1 MLNLLLSFLAA
12 LAFPTWI
19 SDSTI
24 SFSNSIFSLCLWIAV
39 FLLLREADK
48 IAVSRRSD
56 VCAHVLG
63 LLFSVMVAFGHAL
76 GDGWQAIPYSSV
88 PFTLSIL
95 LYAHV
100 LARGLCLLWRALD
113 RRVLSASDMCSPLLS
128 RVRPLYAR
136 RLRLFAL
143 LLLCWA
149 PCYISTF
156 PGNFMY
162 DASYE
167 YYQATWGF
175 SASFPLLHSAIITR
189 LLSLSERLTGSVNG
203 GIAAFTLLQMLFGA
217 ALFAQILYR
226 FARHSLHPVAL
237 GLLTAYY
244 ALFPVIHLLIT
255 CTTRDVLF
263 SVLLT
268 WLIELFIEFSRDR
281 EAFSARRRNLLL
293 LSAVLVFTLLARNN
307 NSGPLAAI
315 LLVIVCIIIGAM
327 LGRKNRKRALA
338 FLAASLG
345 LFYGVS
351 AGLVALCQPYNS
363 RSSLSASMSLIAQ
376 PLVRAYMFY
385 GDTWPE
391 EDVQAFESF
400 FTMETL
406 DYVPQNADPAKGNL
420 QLYYRNIRQ
429 FVPFWFKI
437 GLRHP
442 ACYLDG
448 MLANTMEMWFPDSV
462 VNGYTVR
469 EAAPHYGKC
478 YFHFGRYAEEVG
490 SRLNLLPR
498 VFAFYEW
505 IGLKLSFEKI
515 PVVSMLFSIGFQF
528 WLLLFCLFYA
538 IAVKRRSLLL
548 PMVALL
554 IYVLCSAFTPLVLL
568 RYYGALFLAMP
579 IIVGSVFC
587 PPAEKQAIS

>member
-24 SFSNSIFSLCLWIAV
+24 SFSNSVFSLCLWIAV
-39 FLLLREADK
+39 FLLLRAGGK
-48 IAVSRRSD
+48 IAATRRLN
-56 VCAHVLG
+56 VCSHALG
-63 LLFSVMVAFGHAL
+63 LLFSMMIAFGHAL
-76 GDGWQAIPYSSV
+76 GDGWSAIPYGSL
-88 PFTLSIL
+88 PFIISIL

-100 LARGLCLLWRALD
+100 IAQGVSLIWNAMDHRIIASPD
-113 RRVLSASDMCSPLLS
+113 APISLST
-128 RVRPLYAR
+128 RIRPLYAR
-136 RLRLFAL
+136 RLRLAAL
-143 LLLCWA
+143 LILCWL

-167 YYQATWGF
+167 YYQLELGF
-175 SASFPLLHSAIITR
+175 SASYPLLHSAIITR

-217 ALFAQILYR
+217 ALFAHILYR

-268 WLIELFIEFSRDR
+268 WLIELFFEFSRDR
-281 EAFSARRRNLLL
+281 EAFSARWRNLLL
-293 LSAVLVFTLLARNN
+293 LSAILVFTLLARNN

-315 LLVIVCIIIGAM
+315 LLIIVCIIIGAM
-327 LGRKNRKRALA
+327 LGRKHWKHALA
-338 FLAASLG
+338 FLATSLT
-345 LFYGVS
+345 LFYAVS
-351 AGLVALCQPYNS
+351 AGLVAICQPYNS
-363 RSSLSASMSLIAQ
+363 RSSLNASMSLIAQ
-376 PLVRAYMFY
+376 PLVRAYTFY

-391 EDVQAFESF
+391 EDVETFESF
-400 FTMETL
+400 FTIESL
-406 DYVPQNADPAKGNL
+406 EYVPQNADPAKGNL

-429 FVPFWFKI
+429 FIPFWFKI

-448 MLANTMEMWFPDSV
+448 MFANTMEMWFPDSV

-469 EAAPHYGKC
+469 DPSPYYDKS
-478 YFHFGRYAEEVG
+478 YFHFGRYAEEIG
-490 SRLNLLPR
+490 SRLNLLPG

-538 IAVKRRSLLL
+538 LARKRRSLLL
-548 PMVALL
+548 PIAALL

-587 PPAEKQAIS
+587 PPAEKQAIL

>member
-24 SFSNSIFSLCLWIAV
+24 SFSNSVFSLCLWIAV
-39 FLLLREADK
+39 FLLLRAGGK
-48 IAVSRRSD
+48 IAATRRLN
-56 VCAHVLG
+56 VCSHALG
-63 LLFSVMVAFGHAL
+63 LLFSMMIAFGHAL
-76 GDGWQAIPYSSV
+76 GDGWSAIPYGSL
-88 PFTLSIL
+88 PFILSIL

-100 LARGLCLLWRALD
+100 IAQGVSLLFNAMDHRIIASTD
-113 RRVLSASDMCSPLLS
+113 APISLST
-128 RVRPLYAR
+128 RIRPLYAR
-136 RLRLFAL
+136 QLRLAAL
-143 LLLCWA
+143 LILCWL

-167 YYQATWGF
+167 YYQATLGF

-203 GIAAFTLLQMLFGA
+203 GIAVFTLLQMLFGA
-217 ALFAQILYR
+217 ALFAHILYR

-268 WLIELFIEFSRDR
+268 WLIELFFEFSRDR
-281 EAFSARRRNLLL
+281 EAFIARWRNLLL

-315 LLVIVCIIIGAM
+315 LLIIVCIIIGAM
-327 LGRKNRKRALA
+327 LGRKHWKHALA
-338 FLAASLG
+338 FLATSLT
-345 LFYGVS
+345 LFYAVS
-351 AGLVALCQPYNS
+351 A
-363 RSSLSASMSLIAQ
+363 
-376 PLVRAYMFY
+376 
-385 GDTWPE
+385 E
-391 EDVQAFESF
+391 EDVETFESF
-400 FTMETL
+400 FTIESL
-406 DYVPQNADPAKGNL
+406 EYVPQNADPAKGNL

-429 FVPFWFKI
+429 FIPFWFKI

-448 MLANTMEMWFPDSV
+448 MFANTMEMWFPDSV

-469 EAAPHYGKC
+469 DPSPYYDKS
-478 YFHFGRYAEEVG
+478 YFHFGRYAEEIG
-490 SRLNLLPR
+490 SRLNLLPG

-538 IAVKRRSLLL
+538 LARKRRSLLL
-548 PMVALL
+548 PIAALL

-579 IIVGSVFC
+579 IIVGSVLC
-587 PPAEKQAIS
+587 PKRQAA

>member
-1 MLNLLLSFLAA
+1 
-12 LAFPTWI
+12 
-19 SDSTI
+19 
-24 SFSNSIFSLCLWIAV
+24 
-39 FLLLREADK
+39 
-48 IAVSRRSD
+48 
-56 VCAHVLG
+56 
-63 LLFSVMVAFGHAL
+63 
-76 GDGWQAIPYSSV
+76 
-88 PFTLSIL
+88 
-95 LYAHV
+95 
-100 LARGLCLLWRALD
+100 
-113 RRVLSASDMCSPLLS
+113 
-128 RVRPLYAR
+128 
-136 RLRLFAL
+136 
-143 LLLCWA
+143 
-149 PCYISTF
+149 
-156 PGNFMY
+156 MY

-217 ALFAQILYR
+217 ALFAHILYR
-226 FARHSLHPVAL
+226 FARYSLHPVAL

-268 WLIELFIEFSRDR
+268 WLIELFFEFSHDR
-281 EAFSARRRNLLL
+281 EAFTARWRNLLL

-315 LLVIVCIIIGAM
+315 LLIIVCIIIGAM
-327 LGRKNRKRALA
+327 LGRTHWKHALA
-338 FLAASLG
+338 FLATSLT
-345 LFYGVS
+345 LFYAVS
-351 AGLVALCQPYNS
+351 AGLVAICQPYNS
-363 RSSLSASMSLIAQ
+363 RSSLNASMSLIAQ
-376 PLVRAYMFY
+376 PLVRAYTFY
-385 GDTWPE
+385 SDTWPE
-391 EDVQAFESF
+391 EDVETFESF
-400 FTMETL
+400 FTIESL
-406 DYVPQNADPAKGNL
+406 EYVPQNADPAKGNL

-429 FVPFWFKI
+429 FIPFWFKI

-469 EAAPHYGKC
+469 DPSPYYDKS
-478 YFHFGRYAEEVG
+478 YFHFGRYAEEIG
-490 SRLNLLPR
+490 SRLNLLPG

-538 IAVKRRSLLL
+538 LARNRRSLLL
-548 PMVALL
+548 PIAALL

-579 IIVGSVFC
+579 IIVGSVLC
-587 PPAEKQAIS
+587 PERRTA

>member
-1 MLNLLLSFLAA
+1 
-12 LAFPTWI
+12 
-19 SDSTI
+19 
-24 SFSNSIFSLCLWIAV
+24 
-39 FLLLREADK
+39 
-48 IAVSRRSD
+48 
-56 VCAHVLG
+56 
-63 LLFSVMVAFGHAL
+63 
-76 GDGWQAIPYSSV
+76 
-88 PFTLSIL
+88 
-95 LYAHV
+95 
-100 LARGLCLLWRALD
+100 
-113 RRVLSASDMCSPLLS
+113 
-128 RVRPLYAR
+128 
-136 RLRLFAL
+136 
-143 LLLCWA
+143 
-149 PCYISTF
+149 
-156 PGNFMY
+156 
-162 DASYE
+162 
-167 YYQATWGF
+167 
-175 SASFPLLHSAIITR
+175 
-189 LLSLSERLTGSVNG
+189 
-203 GIAAFTLLQMLFGA
+203 MLFGA
-217 ALFAQILYR
+217 ALFAHILYR

-268 WLIELFIEFSRDR
+268 WLIELFFEFSRDR

-315 LLVIVCIIIGAM
+315 LLIIVCIIIGAM
-327 LGRKNRKRALA
+327 LGRKHWKHALA
-338 FLAASLG
+338 FLATSLT
-345 LFYGVS
+345 LFYAVS
-351 AGLVALCQPYNS
+351 AGLVAICQPYNS
-363 RSSLSASMSLIAQ
+363 RSSLNASMSLIAQ
-376 PLVRAYMFY
+376 PLVRAYTFY

-391 EDVQAFESF
+391 EDVETFESF
-400 FTMETL
+400 FTIESL
-406 DYVPQNADPAKGNL
+406 EYVPQNADPAKGNL

-429 FVPFWFKI
+429 FIPFWFKI

-448 MLANTMEMWFPDSV
+448 MFANTMEMWFPDSV

-469 EAAPHYGKC
+469 DPSPYYDKS
-478 YFHFGRYAEEVG
+478 YFHFGRYAEEIG
-490 SRLNLLPR
+490 SRLNLLPG

-538 IAVKRRSLLL
+538 LARKRRSPLL
-548 PMVALL
+548 PIAALL

-579 IIVGSVFC
+579 IIVGSMLC
-587 PPAEKQAIS
+587 PERQAA